1 MWWPVSSPWMA
12 SGIPRAEAADSRR
25 GRRPTQRLKTYL
37 FRLLDHEDIPSTGS
51 GEHRHIALADLL
63 GYKQRRDARR
73 REALRELTQMSQ
85 EFGLYD
91 RH

>member
-1 MWWPVSSPWMA
+1 
-12 SGIPRAEAADSRR
+12 
-25 GRRPTQRLKTYL
+25 
-37 FRLLDHEDIPSTGS
+37 
-51 GEHRHIALADLL
+51 L

>member
-1 MWWPVSSPWMA
+1 VQKLLTVDA
-12 SGIPRAEAADSRR
+12 AADLLNVSR
-25 GRRPTQRLKTYL
+25 PYL